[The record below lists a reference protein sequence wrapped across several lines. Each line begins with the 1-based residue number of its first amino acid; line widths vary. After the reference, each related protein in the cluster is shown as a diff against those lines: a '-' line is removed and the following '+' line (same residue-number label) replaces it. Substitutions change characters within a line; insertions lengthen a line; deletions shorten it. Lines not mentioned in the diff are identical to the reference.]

1 MNNILDLIP
10 KNKFDISTIEK
21 LKSIDP
27 NEAEQILLGLMEWM
41 QDLNWPVAQELK
53 RILPR
58 FHVQLIPVIKI
69 IFKTDDDIWKYW
81 TLKLL
86 KSFPKETMLK
96 LQPDL
101 DRIANFPTDGEKIEH
116 ADKSAYEILGL
127 LVNNNN

>member
-10 KNKFDISTIEK
+10 KSKFDVSIIEK
-21 LKSIDP
+21 LESIDP
-27 NEAEQILLGLMEWM
+27 NEAEPILLGLMEWM

-86 KSFPKETMLK
+86 KSFPKETLLK

-101 DRIANFPTDGEKIEH
+101 DRIANFPTDGEKIEDV
-116 ADKSAYEILGL
+116 DKSAYEILSL
-127 LVNNNN
+127 IVNNNN